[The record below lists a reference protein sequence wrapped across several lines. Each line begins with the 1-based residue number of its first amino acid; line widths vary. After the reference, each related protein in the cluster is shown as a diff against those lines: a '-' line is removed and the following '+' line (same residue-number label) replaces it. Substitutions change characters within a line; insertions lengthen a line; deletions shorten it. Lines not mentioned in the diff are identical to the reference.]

1 MINTVQIKGQQLAN
15 TYFQTGSG
23 AEKVLIMGSCRVA
36 PYVEYLNVWNEANGN
51 RFTIYSLD
59 PFNWNWND
67 KDERTDYDTALLKLE
82 SDGRLLSM
90 ISSVDIFIHEYY
102 QNSGMFNVKKGDSK
116 TIYDFGMNAKID
128 ICLPNWNDVFV
139 LFRDIITFDVDIRK
153 KAMQDINVNGKISE
167 QTLNEMY
174 EISKKG
180 VQKFYD
186 VCLKSDIPEMKYFFE
201 SRFKKERLFWTYNHV
216 AKPFT
221 LKMFSLI
228 NEKFLH
234 LHLDDGFWYSITKAE
249 DLFANNYTYLTQHD
263 IDYWGYEWNEE
274 IKSML

>member
-1 MINTVQIKGQQLAN
+1 MINTVQIKSQQLTN

-23 AEKVLIMGSCRVA
+23 SEKILVMGSCRVA
-36 PYVEYLNVWNEANGN
+36 PYVEYLNIWNEANGN

-67 KDERTDYDTALLKLE
+67 KDERTDYESALLKLE

-102 QNSGMFNVKKGDSK
+102 QNAGMFNVSKGDSK

-153 KAMQDINVNGKISE
+153 KAMQDINVSGKISE

-174 EISKKG
+174 EVSKKG
-180 VQKFYD
+180 LNKFYD
-186 VCLKSDIPEMKYFFE
+186 VCLKSDVPEMKEFFQ
-201 SRFKKERLFWTYNHV
+201 KEFTKTRLFHTYNHV
-216 AKPFT
+216 AKSFT

-228 NEKFLH
+228 NENFLH
-234 LHLDDGFWYSITKAE
+234 LDLDDGFWFSVQE
-249 DLFANNYTYLTQHD
+249 DMFANSFTPLTEYD
-263 IDYWGYEWNEE
+263 VKFYGYDWLGEE
-274 IKSML
+274 IKSIL